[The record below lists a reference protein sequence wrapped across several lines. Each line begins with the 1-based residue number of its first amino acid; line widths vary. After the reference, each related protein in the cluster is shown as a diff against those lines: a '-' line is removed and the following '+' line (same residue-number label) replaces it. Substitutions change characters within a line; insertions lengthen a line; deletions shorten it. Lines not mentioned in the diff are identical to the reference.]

1 MQNIYKKKIDL
12 YFKLNNKVDK
22 YNNFNNKMKN
32 MKRN

>member
-1 MQNIYKKKIDL
+1 MQNIYRRKIDS

-32 MKRN
+32 MKKN